1 MSEKVKKPWGVYTV
15 LVKEVNH
22 QIKRIVVN
30 PGAKLS
36 LQKHKHRSEH
46 WIFLHGLG
54 LVTHT
59 YFPAQIERQRLS
71 VIFQMMPGTHAVI
84 GKEEWHRVENIG
96 KDPLVFIE
104 IQTGTYF
111 GEDDI
116 VRMEDDYGRVH
127 KA

>member
-1 MSEKVKKPWGVYTV
+1 MFKNYNHEALTSKAPKISRGPEENKRVKKPWGAYTV
-15 LVKEVNH
+15 LTKEANH

-59 YFPAQIERQRLS
+59 YFLAQIIQYRQCRLYAH
-71 VIFQMMPGTHAVI
+71 ICG
-84 GKEEWHRVENIG
+84 
-96 KDPLVFIE
+96 D
-104 IQTGTYF
+104 
-111 GEDDI
+111 
-116 VRMEDDYGRVH
+116 
-127 KA
+127 